1 MTLFALLKR
10 LALLTLVGFLIYLT
24 WYLNTQTFADKE
36 IKPEEP
42 QLEMYGYTLKQY
54 NADGEL
60 ASILTGPYL
69 KHFDGEM
76 GTFLQDPNL
85 IQYELQPDQTRII
98 SWTAKSDNAHL
109 NEDSSLITLKDN
121 VVLYRPPLENR
132 DEETVTT
139 EKLLIHD
146 KGERISTDLFIRLE
160 SPSYFTEGIGLTGFP
175 SRGEYRL
182 HNATKSQYE
191 TKKP

>member
-54 NADGEL
+54 NAEGEL

-69 KHFDGEM
+69 KHFDGET
-76 GTFLQDPNL
+76 GTFLQDPDL
-85 IQYELQPDQTRII
+85 VQYEYDNLGVRYID
-98 SWTAKSDNAHL
+98 WTAISQQALL
-109 NEDSSLITLKDN
+109 NEDNSIITLIDN
-121 VVLYRPPLENR
+121 VVLYRPAFDKR
-132 DEETVTT
+132 EEERITT
-139 EKLLIHD
+139 DKLVIHNKGEKLT
-146 KGERISTDLFIRLE
+146 TDLFIRLK
-160 SPSYFTEGIGLTGFP
+160 SPSHTIEGIGMLGFP
-175 SRGEYRL
+175 NRGEYTL
-182 HNATKSQYE
+182 YKETKSQYE